1 MDWDRI
7 EQQVYYQ
14 TQQVVSVSTVGGTTI
29 RPPQDAYFDA
39 ENKPSNVNMGG
50 GNTSFNIPTDP
61 KNFME
66 ELSAL
71 ESYLNDLRNANM
83 LQGKKVMKIE
93 NVLTNYSEVLESTT
107 SSQQSLNERI
117 DHVESG
123 LRNHTR
129 ATTEASND
137 RSTLNIQIK
146 TIAGKLDSLEQ
157 YLQQNEM
164 CYATKESFAQL
175 LDSTVDEIKSVGAV
189 VSSASAKSSQSMS
202 LVEALIQA
210 IHRLKRSPAQEP
222 SGSGSGTKT
231 GASFTDE
238 EGSEF
243 GPSLEFLSMLSGN
256 RHREQ
261 VVRLLLEAL
270 HNSMTSVAREV
281 MIKEAGLLN
290 DTVGPTLL
298 DTYSTLV
305 FDPSV
310 TPLVTHPL
318 TTPIIPLLSDEHD
331 VAEHERRIDA

>member
-14 TQQVVSVSTVGGTTI
+14 TQQVVSVSSVGGNTI
-29 RPPQDAYFDA
+29 SPPQDAYFDS
-39 ENKPSNVNMGG
+39 ENKPNNVNMGG
-50 GNTSFNIPTDP
+50 GGISTFNITDHP
-61 KNFME
+61 KNIME

-117 DHVESG
+117 DHVETG
-123 LRNHTR
+123 LRNNTR

-210 IHRLKRSPAQEP
+210 IHRLKRSSSSSTQE
-222 SGSGSGTKT
+222 SSSGSGTKT

-238 EGSEF
+238 DGSEF

-261 VVRLLLEAL
+261 V
-270 HNSMTSVAREV
+270 
-281 MIKEAGLLN
+281 
-290 DTVGPTLL
+290 
-298 DTYSTLV
+298 STWV
-305 FDPSV
+305 VS
-310 TPLVTHPL
+310 
-318 TTPIIPLLSDEHD
+318 
-331 VAEHERRIDA
+331 